1 MVSSS
6 GKKKGK
12 CKKNKVLKLIMN
24 PLDDVIMRG
33 SMQRSLAEWDT
44 IDDDL
49 M

>member
-1 MVSSS
+1 MSNS
-6 GKKKGK
+6 GKKKAK
-12 CKKNKVLKLIMN
+12 SKANKVKLKLN